1 MKRKRI
7 PYYFTFFVLLW
18 AFGICVIA
26 TWLIYSTQIFERGT
40 TVTIRNTSKSGYDYL
55 LRFPPGYTDFGGK
68 RPLLVY
74 LHGAGEVGKDV
85 NILRNM
91 DVYAYAMNANLHNTN
106 SSGATRS
113 ESSEGKANCPPR
125 LRGFPFIVVSPMTPK
140 HGWDA
145 AKLVVLIEELLDDT
159 RFRYS
164 IDPERIYLT
173 GFSMGGFGTFDT
185 ACRHPDIFAAVVPLA
200 GGGNVESASNMK
212 EVPVWA
218 FHGDADE
225 VVWYDL
231 SKNMIEAIEKEGN
244 QNAKL
249 TTLRGAGH
257 GMPEQ
262 VYTRPDLYKWLLEQR
277 KEIKQQDDDAT
288 RK

>member
-1 MKRKRI
+1 MKRKI
-7 PYYFTFFVLLW
+7 LPYYFTFFVLFW
-18 AFGICVIA
+18 VFSIGGIVA
-26 TWLIYSTQIFERGT
+26 WLIYSTQIFERGT
-40 TVTIRNTSKSGYDYL
+40 TITIKNTSKSGYDYL

-91 DVYAYAMNANLHNTN
+91 DVYAYATK
-106 SSGATRS
+106 SIKP
-113 ESSEGKANCPPR
+113 ED
-125 LRGFPFIVVSPMTPK
+125 FPFIVVSPMTPK

-145 AKLVVLIEELLDDT
+145 AKLVVLVEELLDDT

-185 ACRHPDIFAAVVPLA
+185 ACRYPDIFATVVPLA
-200 GGGNVESASNMK
+200 GGGNVESASKMK
-212 EVPVWA
+212 DVPVWA
-218 FHGDADE
+218 FHGDSDD
-225 VVWYDL
+225 VVSYDL
-231 SKNMIEAIEKEGN
+231 TKNMIEAIKKEGN

-257 GMPEQ
+257 GIPEQ
-262 VYTRPDLYKWLLEQR
+262 VYTRPDLYKWMLEQR
-277 KEIKQQDDDAT
+277 KE